1 LPAFGWLRCGHHA
14 QLAENRV
21 VIDQLASV
29 GLVDTNPDLLLQLLS
44 CDQQTDCFTDRLI
57 PGRKPA

>member
-1 LPAFGWLRCGHHA
+1 
-14 QLAENRV
+14 

-57 PGRKPA
+57 PGRKPAGCDEVFDERLLFCG